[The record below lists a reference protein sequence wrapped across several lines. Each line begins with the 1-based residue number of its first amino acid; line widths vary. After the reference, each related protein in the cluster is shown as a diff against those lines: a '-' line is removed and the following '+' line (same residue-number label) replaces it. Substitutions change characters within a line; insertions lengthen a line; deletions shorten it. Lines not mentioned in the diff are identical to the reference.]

1 MKHFLIIL
9 TLSLTVTSC
18 VTQRACNRKFPPQV
32 TTITNTVTETILR
45 DTIIYV
51 TLPAEVVTSPGDT
64 VYIDR
69 VTGLSTSRK
78 STLETTYASSWAQ
91 VVNGILLHELEQKES
106 EIEQRIENAIRES
119 STHTETVKEVV
130 KEVNVLKWWQKS
142 LMWLGVLGV
151 GFVVV
156 RLAGISS
163 IF

>member
-1 MKHFLIIL
+1 MRQFLIIL

-45 DTIIYV
+45 DTIIYI
-51 TLPAEVVTSPGDT
+51 TLPGEVVTSPGDT

-106 EIEQRIENAIRES
+106 EIEQRIENAIREN
-119 STHTETVKEVV
+119 STHTETVETVV
-130 KEVNVLKWWQKS
+130 QKIPVRGFFWWS
-142 LMWLGVLGV
+142 GLVSIV
-151 GFVVV
+151 AVAGFVVI